1 MILSSERRP
10 STRRQV
16 RGLNPHDTQHSTVSV
31 NRPPGAVTQRDQR
44 LFALGSVLLA
54 FGAILGLIE
63 PVAALLRRVPRNYN
77 EGWNAFWADAALHG
91 RSLYDPAN
99 DLISNNYPP
108 VSFHVV
114 GWAGHWLGDNVIAG
128 RLIALASLFVVT
140 VCVALW
146 LRAAGA
152 DRKASLAGALFCLF
166 VFTSFGADYV
176 AMNDPQML
184 AHAFMMVGLVALW
197 RGAFDHAVVATCAL
211 LLLLGGFTKHLL
223 IPLPAAVTLW
233 LLLYHRRQLA
243 TWVVCSAAGLLLAFV
258 LVSAVDGSEFL
269 WALSS
274 PREYSLYTA
283 FRATL
288 TISGK
293 FAVVLAL
300 AVFSIVTVLRAER
313 GRERIVLSES
323 ARFVLLYLA
332 LALAIG
338 AAAAGG
344 AGVVRNA
351 FFDLFIAAS
360 LGIGLGVAFLVGP
373 SRDHYGRRLAAR
385 VVLFLGMAASLR
397 AAVNL
402 PDTLRNI
409 GRLDETERETVAI
422 VRLIAE
428 LGDGRAACE
437 TLQLCYWAQN
447 AFVMDFFNYGQKLT
461 TGVLPL
467 ASCTEALRRGDF
479 PVLQID
485 ATEDLSVPRLSA
497 CGPAIERYYSVVF
510 RSTVGTLLVPKYGP

>member
-1 MILSSERRP
+1 
-10 STRRQV
+10 
-16 RGLNPHDTQHSTVSV
+16 
-31 NRPPGAVTQRDQR
+31 
-44 LFALGSVLLA
+44 
-54 FGAILGLIE
+54 
-63 PVAALLRRVPRNYN
+63 
-77 EGWNAFWADAALHG
+77 
-91 RSLYDPAN
+91 
-99 DLISNNYPP
+99 
-108 VSFHVV
+108 
-114 GWAGHWLGDNVIAG
+114 
-128 RLIALASLFVVT
+128 
-140 VCVALW
+140 
-146 LRAAGA
+146 
-152 DRKASLAGALFCLF
+152 
-166 VFTSFGADYV
+166 
-176 AMNDPQML
+176 MNDPQML

-243 TWVVCSAAGLLLAFV
+243 TWLVCSAVGLLLAFV

-269 WALSS
+269 WDLWS

-288 TISGK
+288 TISEK

-313 GRERIVLSES
+313 GREGIVLSES
-323 ARFVLLYLA
+323 ARFVLLYLGF
-332 LALAIG
+332 ALAIG

-373 SRDHYGRRLAAR
+373 SREYYGRRLAAR

-409 GRLDETERETVAI
+409 GHLDETERETLAI
-422 VRLIAE
+422 VRLIASSAMVA
-428 LGDGRAACE
+428 LLARRCSCATGRKA
-437 TLQLCYWAQN
+437 
-447 AFVMDFFNYGQKLT
+447 
-461 TGVLPL
+461 
-467 ASCTEALRRGDF
+467 
-479 PVLQID
+479 
-485 ATEDLSVPRLSA
+485 
-497 CGPAIERYYSVVF
+497 
-510 RSTVGTLLVPKYGP
+510 RS